1 MSSNI
6 NFYTFIT
13 KLLAFF
19 ILVITLLYPPFVFFQ
34 FVNEVMRIVLL
45 AIILISLFVY
55 HLISSYKIKKL
66 STIGI
71 LWIFLL
77 IHLIASI
84 NTNFGEGLRTAIGY
98 SMILIFAMTL
108 HSVLQSERKDV
119 FFTNVFKIYV
129 KVFFLIPIFCC
140 INFILNFISPSVN
153 FLTGSFSQFVY
164 TYQAS
169 PFGLS
174 IPRSILG
181 INFTRN
187 FFFFIEPVYLAI
199 FYLINI
205 FIVGKSIEKHSRLFI
220 IVNLIGGFLTAS
232 YLFFLGFFL
241 IKFLRFRPMAKTLFA
256 FILGL
261 MIFFF
266 SSWFIDFFME
276 SSYADRLL
284 RVEIGMEILE
294 NFDIQRVLVGVGYIF
309 DFGFDRGVS
318 SGILSSFIEG
328 GLIGLCI
335 PLMLGF
341 VICWHNKALLVLFLL
356 SLILFESFKLPFL
369 WFAIIIAGE
378 ASKRTLAL
386 KTNVTI
392 K

>member
-1 MSSNI
+1 
-6 NFYTFIT
+6 
-13 KLLAFF
+13 
-19 ILVITLLYPPFVFFQ
+19 
-34 FVNEVMRIVLL
+34 
-45 AIILISLFVY
+45 
-55 HLISSYKIKKL
+55 
-66 STIGI
+66 
-71 LWIFLL
+71 
-77 IHLIASI
+77 
-84 NTNFGEGLRTAIGY
+84 
-98 SMILIFAMTL
+98 MT
-108 HSVLQSERKDV
+108 
-119 FFTNVFKIYV
+119 
-129 KVFFLIPIFCC
+129 
-140 INFILNFISPSVN
+140 
-153 FLTGSFSQFVY
+153 
-164 TYQAS
+164 
-169 PFGLS
+169 
-174 IPRSILG
+174 
-181 INFTRN
+181 
-187 FFFFIEPVYLAI
+187 
-199 FYLINI
+199 
-205 FIVGKSIEKHSRLFI
+205 
-220 IVNLIGGFLTAS
+220 
-232 YLFFLGFFL
+232 
-241 IKFLRFRPMAKTLFA
+241 KTLFA

-294 NFDIQRVLVGVGYIF
+294 NFDIQRVLVGAGYIF

-356 SLILFESFKLPFL
+356 SLVLFESFKLPFL